1 MDCREYTCLIIKK
14 DNEFLV
20 GCIMGTN
27 ILRWS
32 NSPYDAWITRKRQH
46 AIKVANY
53 VNGNIMLFNPIV
65 GQLRECKGGTFSGY

>member
-20 GCIMGTN
+20 GCIIGLN

-32 NSPYDAWITRKRQH
+32 NSSYDAWRTRTKEH
-46 AIKVANY
+46 AVKVADY
-53 VNGNIMLFNPIV
+53 VDGKIMLFNPIV
-65 GQLRECKGGTFSGY
+65 GQLREYKGGSF

>member
-20 GCIMGTN
+20 GCMMGTS

-32 NSPYDAWITRKRQH
+32 NSQYDAWRTRIKEH
-46 AIKVANY
+46 AVKVADY
-53 VNGNIMLFNPIV
+53 VDGNIMLFNPIV
-65 GQLRECKGGTFSGY
+65 GQMREYKGGPF